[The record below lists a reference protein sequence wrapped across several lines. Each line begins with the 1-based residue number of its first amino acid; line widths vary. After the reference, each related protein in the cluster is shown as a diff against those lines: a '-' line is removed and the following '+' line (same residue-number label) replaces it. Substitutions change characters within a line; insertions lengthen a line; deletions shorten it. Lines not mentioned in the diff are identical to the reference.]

1 MGNNHIVTVDLIVI
15 DPIDVSAGRKE
26 NVSLHVTVPSH
37 YTLEERT

>member
-1 MGNNHIVTVDLIVI
+1 MVTVDLVVI

-26 NVSLHVTVPSH
+26 NVSQHVTVHSH